1 MRVNPAPLCY
11 NIADMEKKGKIKQSL
26 KNSFIDGA
34 FYSAMMGFT
43 EQYITPFAVALKA
56 TSAQIGML
64 TAFPNLVASL
74 IQLKS
79 ADVTEHFKS
88 RMRIIKIFVFF
99 HAFMYLPI
107 FLIPLLFK
115 ADRAL
120 WLILFVTLATSFNAF
135 PVPAWVSL
143 MSDHI
148 PRSSRGRYFGW
159 RNRLLGMVSVACAF
173 LAGFILNIFGKN
185 TLKGFMVIIGL
196 AFISRFISWYFL
208 SKMYEPPIKVTKEHY
223 FTFWDFVKRIRE
235 SNFAKFVFYVASIN
249 FCVNMSGP
257 FFAVF
262 MLSDLKLSYAT
273 YTIIVTS
280 ATIAAL
286 LTMNIWGRHADIV
299 GNMKVIRLTSFFI
312 PMIPMLWLF
321 SQNVYYLMIIQV
333 FGGFVWAGYNL
344 SVFNFLYDAVSPEKR
359 TRCSAYFNVIN
370 GMAICCGALLGGF
383 LAKTLPPILGHRLLA
398 LFLLSGI
405 LRAAF
410 SVILLPMIKEV
421 RRVEKISSL
430 DLFFSVTRLRPIQVE
445 GEKDI

>member
-1 MRVNPAPLCY
+1 
-11 NIADMEKKGKIKQSL
+11 MEKKGKIRQSL
-26 KNSFIDGA
+26 RNSFLDGA
-34 FYSAMMGFT
+34 FCSAMIGFT

-64 TAFPNLVASL
+64 TAFPNLVAAL

-107 FLIPLLFK
+107 LLIPLLFR
-115 ADRAL
+115 ADRVL

-135 PVPAWVSL
+135 PGPAWVSL

-148 PRSSRGRYFGW
+148 PRSSRGKYFGW

-196 AFISRFISWYFL
+196 AFVSRFISWYFL

-223 FTFWDFVKRIRE
+223 FTFWDFVKRIKE
-235 SNFAKFVFYVASIN
+235 SNFAKFVFYVASIS

-262 MLSDLKLSYAT
+262 MLSDLKLSYVT

-280 ATIAAL
+280 ATIAML

-312 PMIPMLWLF
+312 PVIPVLWLF
-321 SQNVYYLMIIQV
+321 SQNVYYLIIVQV

-344 SVFNFLYDAVSPEKR
+344 SVFNFLYDAVSPKKR

-410 SVILLPMIKEV
+410 SAILLPRIKEV

-430 DLFFSVTRLRPIQVE
+430 DLFFSVTRLRPIEVE